1 MTNVY
6 DILEERGYIEQ
17 STDPGI
23 RDLLGNES
31 VTFYVVLTPLPIA
44 CTWAISFK
52 LW

>member
-31 VTFYVVLTPLPIA
+31 VTFYVGFDPTAEA